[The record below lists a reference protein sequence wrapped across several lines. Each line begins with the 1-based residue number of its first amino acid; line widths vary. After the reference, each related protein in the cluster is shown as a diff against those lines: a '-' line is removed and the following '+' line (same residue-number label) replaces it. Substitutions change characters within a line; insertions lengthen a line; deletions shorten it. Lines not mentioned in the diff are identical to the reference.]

1 MKILG
6 IAEEVQRA
14 FGGGKSP
21 ADNRFNDL
29 DYVFQK
35 IDEYS
40 AKAISLS
47 YTGSKALGANANINS
62 KTWLE
67 FPLTLDPGL
76 QEEGACYVAF
86 RCPEMVMINTDRTGF
101 SFVGDKLTMKAFSEI
116 QDPSTFAALA
126 TVFDELDGIYF
137 CMSKGIMKVLG
148 GRDITQVWV
157 IGRPINPMSLS
168 TTYYNPET
176 DEYPLPDD
184 LIPLM
189 ISLLKAGEFQQEA
202 ATPVDN
208 KVDANPNL
216 TK

>member
-6 IAEEVQRA
+6 IAEEIQRA
-14 FGGGKSP
+14 FGAGKAP

-47 YTGSKALGANANINS
+47 YTGAKTLGANTNINS

-76 QEEGACYVAF
+76 QEDGACYVAF
-86 RCPEMVMINTDRTGF
+86 RCPEMIMIDANRTGF
-101 SFVGDKLTMKAFSEI
+101 SFVGDKKTMRAFSEI
-116 QDPSTFAALA
+116 QDPSTFASLT
-126 TVFDELDGIYF
+126 TVFDDLDGIYF
-137 CMSKGIMKVLG
+137 NMSKGIMRILG
-148 GRDITQVWV
+148 GRDINQAWV
-157 IGRPINPMSLS
+157 IGRPVSPRTLA
-168 TTYYNPET
+168 TAYYNPET